1 MKKKIKALIELK
13 NKSQVDIAP
22 KYNMS
27 KESFNNKL
35 RSAET
40 RFNLSDL
47 VKLAELTDTQLCFVD
62 KKTGDILIKFDS
74 EDIKKDTQ

>member
-1 MKKKIKALIELK
+1 MKKTIKALLELK

-22 KYNMS
+22 AYFMS

-47 VKLAELTDTQLCFVD
+47 VKLAELTDTQLSFTD
-62 KKTGDILIKFDS
+62 KETGKILVSFDI
-74 EDIKKDTQ
+74 EDIKK

>member
-1 MKKKIKALIELK
+1 MKNKIKALLDLK

-22 KYNMS
+22 EFSMS
-27 KESFNNKL
+27 KESFNNKI

-47 VKLAELTDTQLCFVD
+47 INLAKLTDTQLSFVD
-62 KKTGDILIKFDS
+62 KNTGKVLISFDS
-74 EDIKKDTQ
+74 EDIKKKA

>member
-1 MKKKIKALIELK
+1 MKKTIKALLELK
-13 NKSQVDIAP
+13 GKSQVEIAP
-22 KYNMS
+22 SFSMS

-47 VKLAELTDTQLCFVD
+47 VKLAELTDTQLAFVD
-62 KKTGDILIKFDS
+62 KATGKVIVSFDS
-74 EDIKKDTQ
+74 KDA

>member
-1 MKKKIKALIELK
+1 MKKTIKALLELK

-22 KYNMS
+22 EFSMS

-47 VKLAELTDTQLCFVD
+47 VKLAELTGTQLSFTD
-62 KKTGDILIKFDS
+62 KETGKILVSFDK
-74 EDIKKDTQ
+74 EDIKK

>member
-47 VKLAELTDTQLCFVD
+47 VKLADLTDTQLCFVD

-74 EDIKKDTQ
+74 EDIKKEA